1 MHERMIINWKC
12 RRYSLDSEI
21 KDILVKL
28 LEGQN
33 RLESDVNG
41 LKTEVGGLKSDVS
54 DLKGEV
60 SGLNMRVSGLETE
73 VKKNSIELEDANRKM
88 DVIAEVQKAHKEQ
101 DEMAF
106 RNTDTTIEEE
116 SDLLGTALKSV
127 SKDVKEVKENIDVL
141 KDMTGRHE
149 VDINILKRRPV

>member
-1 MHERMIINWKC
+1 M
-12 RRYSLDSEI
+12 DSEI

-41 LKTEVGGLKSDVS
+41 LKTEVGGLKSDVGGLKSDVS

-60 SGLNMRVSGLETE
+60 SGLNIRVSGLETE
-73 VKKNSIELEDANRKM
+73 VKKNSIELEDVNRKI
-88 DVIAEVQKAHKEQ
+88 DVIGEVQKAHKEQ

-106 RNTDTTIEEE
+106 RNTDVTIEEE
-116 SDLLGTALKSV
+116 SDLLRTALKSV

-141 KDMTGRHE
+141 KDMTGKHE

>member
-1 MHERMIINWKC
+1 MIINRKG

-33 RLESDVNG
+33 RLEG
-41 LKTEVGGLKSDVS
+41 EVGGLKSDVS

-60 SGLNMRVSGLETE
+60 SGLNIRVSGLETE
-73 VKKNSIELEDANRKM
+73 VKKNSIELEDVNRKI
-88 DVIAEVQKAHKEQ
+88 DVIGEVQKAHKEQ

-106 RNTDTTIEEE
+106 RNTDVTIEEE
-116 SDLLGTALKSV
+116 SDLLRTALKSV

-141 KDMTGRHE
+141 KDMTGKHE